1 MNNVA
6 IITLNW
12 KDADTT
18 IACLQSLMR
27 QDHPYFQVFILD
39 NGSHDGSVE
48 KIEKWGIAGPGENF
62 VSLTIEEAKDTI
74 PTQKIVLLKSN
85 ENLGFAGGN
94 NLVMRMAIESGFQYI
109 WLINNDTVQA
119 ENALSA
125 LIGAAESNIKA
136 GMVTS
141 KVLYFSKP
149 EVIESMGSK
158 LFIPLGIFRHIGQGM
173 KASEAPSVPFEVPL
187 VYGCSFIIKEELIK
201 DTGFMDERFFLLI
214 EEGDWC
220 IRARKKGWKILSA
233 PASAVWHKVS
243 RSIGKRSDIFFYYV
257 TRNTLLFMKK
267 HYPVFLPLTVLA
279 MFPLVSGLIVAD
291 SLFSERKNSARRL
304 KMVLLGYLH
313 FLQGRFG
320 KLMEANR

>member
-1 MNNVA
+1 MNFVKVA

-12 KDADTT
+12 KDAANT
-18 IACLQSLMR
+18 IECLESLLR
-27 QDHPYFQVFILD
+27 QDYPHSQIFILD
-39 NGSHDGSVE
+39 NGSQDGSVE
-48 KIEKWGIAGPGENF
+48 KIEEWGMARSRENSI
-62 VSLTIEEAKDTI
+62 SLTIEEAENMSL
-74 PTQKIVLLKSN
+74 TQKIVFLKSE

-94 NLVMRMAIESGFQYI
+94 NFVMRIAIKLGFKYV
-109 WLINNDTVQA
+109 WLINNDTVHA
-119 ENALSA
+119 KDTLSA
-125 LIGAAESNIKA
+125 LVTAAESDKKV

-141 KVLYFSKP
+141 KVLYFTSP
-149 EVIESMGSK
+149 DVIESIGSK
-158 LFIPLGIFRHIGQGM
+158 LFIPFGIFRHIGQGM
-173 KASEAPSVPFEVPL
+173 KASKAPSVPFEVPL

-201 DTGFMDERFFLLI
+201 DIGLMDERFFLLI

-267 HYPVFLPLTVLA
+267 HYPVFLHLTVLA
-279 MFPLVSGLIVAD
+279 MFPFVSGLIVAD
-291 SLFSERKNSARRL
+291 SLFSERKNPLQRF
-304 KMVLLGYLH
+304 KMVLLGYRH

-320 KLMEANR
+320 KLM

>member
-1 MNNVA
+1 MNFVKVA

-12 KDADTT
+12 KDAANT
-18 IACLQSLMR
+18 IECLESLLR
-27 QDHPYFQVFILD
+27 QDYPHSQVFILD
-39 NGSHDGSVE
+39 NGSQDGSVE
-48 KIEKWGIAGPGENF
+48 KIEEWGMARSRENSI
-62 VSLTIEEAKDTI
+62 SLTIEEAENMSL
-74 PTQKIVLLKSN
+74 TQKIVFLKSE

-94 NLVMRMAIESGFQYI
+94 NFVMRIAIKLGFKYV
-109 WLINNDTVQA
+109 WLINNDTVHA
-119 ENALSA
+119 KNTLSA
-125 LIGAAESNIKA
+125 LVTAAESDKKV

-141 KVLYFSKP
+141 KVLYFTSP
-149 EVIESMGSK
+149 DVIESMGSK
-158 LFIPLGIFRHIGQGM
+158 LFIPFGIFRHIGQGM
-173 KASEAPSVPFEVPL
+173 KASEAPSAPFEVPL

-201 DTGFMDERFFLLI
+201 DIGLMDERFFLLI

-279 MFPLVSGLIVAD
+279 MFPLVSGLLVVD
-291 SLFSERKNSARRL
+291 SLFSERKNPLQRF
-304 KMVLLGYLH
+304 KMVLLGYRH

-320 KLMEANR
+320 KLM